1 MASPPFDATIHVG
14 RVIRTRSFLDARKP
28 KLCKQWIG
36 LDERT
41 VQSVVY
47 LLATTRRT
55 SWWAG

>member
-41 VQSVVY
+41 MQSAVH

>member
-1 MASPPFDATIHVG
+1 MASPPFDVNIHVG
-14 RVIRTRSFLDARKP
+14 RVIRTKSFLDARKP

-41 VQSVVY
+41 VQSAVY